1 MNRKPLKLLLIIII
15 SIGCVG
21 VGFLISQSKKFE
33 ASSPEGDFRVE
44 QARHP
49 LVIHGFKFSSCDQK
63 GKNMAIK
70 AVRLRIEKMKK
81 AFLSIAPV
89 RLAKFK
95 DAEIDIYVQ
104 QIKSENDLRETSLKF
119 NYSLK
124 EMLTKKSLP
133 DDGFENVLS
142 LLFEP
147 VKMNFYNGNSLL
159 TQIQAKR
166 ASIKSKDGKV
176 VFQGH
181 VTATSNSRSLLTDR
195 LTLFPDIGEMRTNN
209 VFVFKTL
216 EDKVTGNSITTDL
229 ILNPKSE
236 ILKNFVDGRKYG
248 SEIHS
253 KKSET
258 DTLHPGHISDR
269 LNFVQAASD

>member
-1 MNRKPLKLLLIIII
+1 
-15 SIGCVG
+15 
-21 VGFLISQSKKFE
+21 
-33 ASSPEGDFRVE
+33 
-44 QARHP
+44 
-49 LVIHGFKFSSCDQK
+49 
-63 GKNMAIK
+63 
-70 AVRLRIEKMKK
+70 MKK

-133 DDGFENVLS
+133 DDGFENVVS

-181 VTATSNSRSLLTDR
+181 VKATSNSRSLLTDR

-229 ILNPKSE
+229 KLNPKSE